1 MPRGIR
7 KRFDL
12 CKFNRLSTNVLN
24 AIFKR
29 CGEID
34 TLSHGGT
41 YGNLL
46 SAPARLTV
54 GDKRLIF
61 SGLKRNLAAWGYFW
75 KKVKRDGESL
85 ASSSVNGQDRG
96 T

>member
-1 MPRGIR
+1 MLFSGIVAKLTPFR
-7 KRFDL
+7 MER
-12 CKFNRLSTNVLN
+12 
-24 AIFKR
+24 
-29 CGEID
+29 
-34 TLSHGGT
+34 
-41 YGNLL
+41 YGNYL
-46 SAPARLTV
+46 SAPARLTG